1 MCMNHY
7 WLKENM
13 MTFSKSITIGKRR
26 REVARSES
34 LQIAI
39 DPGEDHEAQ
48 AIAREYRSLVRKFWF
63 AAAISVPVML
73 VAYPELP
80 WLYLPNLFI
89 REASENL
96 IRWLYIVSGIATL
109 PGMAYSGRQFFTGA
123 WAALKRHSADM

>member
-1 MCMNHY
+1 
-7 WLKENM
+7 

-80 WLYLPNLFI
+80 WLYLPNLFV
-89 REASENL
+89 REVSESL
-96 IRWLYIVSGIATL
+96 IQW
-109 PGMAYSGRQFFTGA
+109 FFI
-123 WAALKRHSADM
+123 LSAVISLTNSMK